1 MSSISKHRPKKRTRT
16 VNPHYFCHYSFPG
29 PDLEILNYSCFLSV
43 LSEGLVYVLIAQAL
57 RWMMNT
63 SSLLNIHRDMDL
75 EKKYTW

>member
-29 PDLEILNYSCFLSV
+29 PDLEILNYLCFLSV
-43 LSEGLVYVLIAQAL
+43 FEGLVYVLIAQAL

-63 SSLLNIHRDMDL
+63 SSLLNIHHDIDL